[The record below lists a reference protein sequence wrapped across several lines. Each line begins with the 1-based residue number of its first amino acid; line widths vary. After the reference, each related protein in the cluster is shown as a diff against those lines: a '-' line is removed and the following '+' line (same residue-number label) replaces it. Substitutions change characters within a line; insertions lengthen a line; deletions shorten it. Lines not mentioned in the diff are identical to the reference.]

1 VKDSLKVSDFR
12 EVKVKNNR
20 LILALYRQSHVTAL
34 IAQALT
40 KVIKM
45 LADLKVGIHGAGL
58 AQLFGTYRRHF
69 IISD

>member
-1 VKDSLKVSDFR
+1 MSYFR
-12 EVKVKNNR
+12 KVKVKLHR

-34 IAQALT
+34 IARALT

-45 LADLKVGIHGAGL
+45 FADLKVGIHGAGL